1 VKLVLDESIERQ
13 IADALKSEGYQ
24 IWYILD
30 MERGISDDKVLALAN
45 SNDAIL
51 LTADKDFGE
60 LVFRKNMISVGVVL
74 LRIFGLA
81 NSEKAALA
89 LRVMEEHGTE
99 MLNAFTVVTTE
110 SVRIRR
116 INSSLNSL

>member
-13 IADALKSEGYQ
+13 VANALMNEGYQ

-30 MERGISDDKVLALAN
+30 MERGIPDNEVLAAAN
-45 SNDAIL
+45 SNDALL

-60 LVFRKNMISVGVVL
+60 LVFRKKMISTGVVL
-74 LRIFGLA
+74 FRVFGLA

-89 LRVMEEHGTE
+89 VRVMREHGDE
-99 MLNAFTVVTTE
+99 LLNAFTVVTPET
-110 SVRIRR
+110 IRLR
-116 INSSLNSL
+116 KINSPLNP